1 MTTPSAGIRRHAISR
16 MAPVALA
23 WTLGVSWAGTV
34 RAEVVTFQ
42 DVSLPQDG
50 YLNGNP
56 GGLQPGQRVDQPL
69 VSGGVS
75 FSNTYGVDA
84 YGVPPNQVVYPY
96 WYGFSFSN
104 VVNTTD
110 GTWTNQYASY
120 PGGGYDSTQYAVVYA
135 AGATVRLPGPATVA
149 GFRIANTTYA
159 RSTMVSADPEQFASP
174 LQPPG
179 GFFSVTAIGLLGS
192 ATTGT
197 VDFFLADFRGA
208 SPPGVLGGWSWFS
221 LEALGEVDA
230 VSFAFDGSDVG
241 DYGLNTAAYFAMDD
255 FTFMPVPES
264 GPVPLAV
271 LAGLALAATWS
282 SRRAGMRGW
291 PPGTPCVA
299 RESPPATLKA

>member
-1 MTTPSAGIRRHAISR
+1 MTTPSAGVRRHVICVIRR
-16 MAPVALA
+16 MAPVVLA
-23 WTLGVSWAGTV
+23 WTLGASCAGTA

-50 YLNGNP
+50 FLNGDP
-56 GGLQPGQRVDQPL
+56 GGLQPGQFVNQPL

-84 YGVPPNQVVYPY
+84 YGVPPNQFIYPY

-110 GTWTNQYASY
+110 GSWTNQYASY
-120 PGGGYDSTQYAVVYA
+120 PGGGYESTQYAVVYA
-135 AGATVRLPGPATVA
+135 NGATVTLPSPATVA

-192 ATTGT
+192 ATTAT
-197 VDFFLADFRGA
+197 VEFFLADFRGA
-208 SPPGVLGGWSWFS
+208 SPPGVLGGWSWFP
-221 LEALGEVDA
+221 LDDLGEVDA
-230 VSFAFDGSDVG
+230 VSFTFDGSDTG

-264 GPVPLAV
+264 GPVPLVV
-271 LAGLALAATWS
+271 LAALTLAATWS
-282 SRRAGMRGW
+282 IRRAAHAQVGTEQAVRG
-291 PPGTPCVA
+291 P
-299 RESPPATLKA
+299 